1 MKHISIDVSRLKIL
15 FSAWRKSDWRFKFV
29 AIVMFVFLVAD
40 VYVTAD
46 YYGRVE
52 VFWRPEMLAV
62 LVAAAF
68 FYVFMT
74 PLTLHM
80 VHISLHRDLR
90 RSPTED
96 AAKSTLAKVMSFIAI
111 YHVLLYIFVTALIRV
126 AIAKSP

>member
-1 MKHISIDVSRLKIL
+1 MTHLCVDVSRLKIL

-29 AIVMFVFLVAD
+29 AVAMFVFLAAD

-74 PLTLHM
+74 PLTMHM
-80 VHISLHRDLR
+80 VHIGLYKDLR